1 MSFTFQS
8 GYIQIKSSSVN
19 RSSACAFTFQSGYI
33 QIVILLV
40 LSVIRVSLYIPIWLY
55 SNQNSKFSFNTVKV
69 FTFQSGYIQMS
80 DFEKI
85 KNYLLKLYIP
95 IWLYSNVALLKPY
108 RLPLSSLHSNLVIF
122 KSTCELWHSL
132 GLAFFTFQSGYI
144 QIMLSEEYIN
154 TDCALH
160 SNLVIF
166 K

>member
-1 MSFTFQS
+1 M
-8 GYIQIKSSSVN
+8 
-19 RSSACAFTFQSGYI
+19 
-33 QIVILLV
+33 

-144 QIMLSEEYIN
+144 QIKFIFFSFKLTIIFTFQSGYIQIMLSEEYIN